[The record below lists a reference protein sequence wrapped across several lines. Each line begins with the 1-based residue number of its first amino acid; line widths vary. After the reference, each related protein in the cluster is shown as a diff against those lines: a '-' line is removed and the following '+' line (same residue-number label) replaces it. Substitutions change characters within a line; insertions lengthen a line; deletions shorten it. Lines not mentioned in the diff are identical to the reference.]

1 MGAKGIWILGVA
13 SLLVASMATAQEHKL
28 PAPHAKAKLICHDC
42 HQKEKPNS
50 AAIPD
55 EACMVCH
62 GDYPAMKALTRD
74 AKPNPHASPHDPIA
88 CTACHRQHK
97 APVVQCLD
105 CHAGKFTFKI
115 K

>member
-1 MGAKGIWILGVA
+1 MGAKRFGVLGVA
-13 SLLVASMATAQEHKL
+13 SFLVVGMGLAQEHKL
-28 PAPHAKAKLICHDC
+28 PAPHAKANLICHDC
-42 HQKEKPNS
+42 HQREKPNT

-62 GDYPAMKALTRD
+62 GDYPAMKALTKD
-74 AKPNPHASPHDPIA
+74 AKPNPHASPHDPIP
-88 CTACHRQHK
+88 CTDCHRQHK
-97 APVVQCLD
+97 APVVKCLD